1 MREFTTDDKTMPGVW
16 RIYPARAVATPEGLA
31 EVVQSFRRV
40 THCEPAA
47 LVRQTP
53 YPHHVLLGPVPAQG
67 VERPQDRELPTETE
81 TQAGGGQLG
90 LF

>member
-1 MREFTTDDKTMPGVW
+1 MKEFTTDDKTMPGVW
-16 RIYPARAVATPEGLA
+16 RIYPAWAVATPEGLA

-53 YPHHVLLGPVPAQG
+53 YPHHVLLGPVVAVNNQIQSAGEPSAQEEPSCAG
-67 VERPQDRELPTETE
+67 PLEL
-81 TQAGGGQLG
+81 L
-90 LF
+90 